1 MMISEEFAQLLAAN
15 PHLSGPL
22 ERAARRARQQQFGL
36 VTEAAVIALL
46 FPVARFILTQVGLP
60 WLHEA
65 QRFSELHRQ
74 RFGQWIDETYRQYGL
89 DPDEAEAAGNALCE
103 ELEQTT
109 DQSVRA
115 AWEHL
120 TDLLKQSPD
129 DG

>member
-1 MMISEEFAQLLAAN
+1 MTIEEFEPLITAD

-22 ERAARRARQQQFGL
+22 ERTARKARRQQFSL

-46 FPVARFILTQVGLP
+46 FPVARFILTQVGLL

-65 QRFSELHRQ
+65 RRFSELQRQ
-74 RFGQWIDETYRQYGL
+74 RFGQWIGETYRQYGF
-89 DPDEAEAAGNALCE
+89 DPDEAKAAGNALCA

-109 DQSVRA
+109 DQSARA

-120 TDLLKQSPD
+120 ADLLKQSPD
-129 DG
+129 EG